1 MPPDSSRE
9 RVLDEIQRRIVIHRR
24 TMNEENN
31 EPALRYM
38 AAGAFEALR
47 ELRSA
52 LRNHDGDEDRAKPSS
67 PSAPSATV

>member
-1 MPPDSSRE
+1 MPPDDLSVE

-52 LRNHDGDEDRAKPSS
+52 LRNHEADAGPGSR
-67 PSAPSATV
+67 